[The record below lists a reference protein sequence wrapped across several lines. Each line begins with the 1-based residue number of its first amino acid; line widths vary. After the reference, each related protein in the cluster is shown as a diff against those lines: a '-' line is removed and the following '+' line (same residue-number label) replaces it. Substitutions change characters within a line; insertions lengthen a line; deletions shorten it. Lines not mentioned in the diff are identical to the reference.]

1 MSKTLNNVEL
11 IQKLET
17 AEKRIIQLEDD
28 LARKARLLDE
38 YERAEHECQ
47 EREQKLNQL
56 LEILPVGISILDAEH
71 NIVYSN
77 PALQKILQINQEG
90 LLNGSYRDRR
100 YVTSNGAPMPPDG
113 FASRQAK
120 QSGKPVYDVETGI
133 LKEEGNTIWT
143 SVSATPVDFSDW
155 KIVITTTDITSRKN
169 AEEEQRRSQDRLSKI
184 FQTSPVPMVIGDVET
199 NQFMEVNQ
207 AYERLVGYDR
217 HEIVGHTP
225 FELDIYPNK
234 EQLIRARNEVQ
245 TQGGLH
251 GAELTLRTKSNEL
264 RDILAWSQL
273 LRLSNGQMIIL
284 GTALDMTGHRLIEQ
298 SLRENEARYRSLF
311 ENLPVAIWEEDF
323 SAVKAYLDDLEHQG
337 VTDLDAYLT
346 SHEEAIR
353 ACVELTHVTDVN
365 QASVSMNRA
374 FSKADLLG
382 SLGNRFPEEALA
394 GFKNELLRVAKGELS
409 FHAESCVRT
418 FDGQLRQVIIDWTV
432 PPGYEQT
439 YEKVLVT
446 LSDITDLREAQEKY
460 QELFENSPEGIFQTT
475 PDGHFLNANPA
486 LARIYGYDSAQELT
500 ESVTDISHQLYLNP
514 EDRHQFTELLQSED
528 HITNFEMQNFRK
540 DGTIVWTCTSA
551 RAVRDGNGNILWY
564 DGFLQDI
571 TERKQA
577 QQALADNEKRFRAMI
592 ENGLDD
598 ISLLDAGGHLLWE
611 RPAVVRNL
619 GYAPNEHLGHNIF
632 DLIHPEDRGW
642 TNQLFTKLIHEPGSR
657 QSGTF
662 RLHHAD
668 GSWRWVEAV
677 AANLLDEPSVAGV
690 VINYRDITER
700 KAAEEARHEAE
711 VRYRAL
717 FEQSHDAIFILD
729 LEGRHL
735 AFNQRAADM
744 LGYSREELLRL
755 SVTEIS
761 AEQTQSQQVLRDLLH
776 GRHIPIYERLFR
788 KKDGSTFPVEINA
801 ELVRDVQGNPL
812 HIQSVVREITD
823 RRRAEIELQQR
834 NEDLGVINAIN
845 EIIVQGGKLDLVVSV
860 LANEMKRIFSSQG
873 TSLYMLT
880 PDRHS
885 LTMQQ
890 YAMPTEL
897 TRKIEQLIG
906 STIPIVK
913 IPIQEG
919 GLFERVLHSG
929 RGIIVNDPKEL
940 QHWLTGFAETEFLPS
955 IARGAIRKLLPQ
967 IQKLLNIKSTIII
980 PLRSHENT
988 IGLLNVSSTGLF
1000 ADEDL
1005 KRIESIGVQL
1015 TAAIQHQQAN
1025 EKIQRSEEFLN
1036 SIQNA
1041 LSASIVILDETGT
1054 IVQANSAWRKF
1065 GEQNGLADPRASIGR
1080 NYLDICDSASGANA
1094 EEAPVVA
1101 RAIRDVI
1108 AGRRKEARVEYPC
1121 HSPQEQRWFLLRITR
1136 FKDGDKIWVMLAH
1149 ENITERRQAQEA
1161 LQWSESLLAQAGKMA
1176 HLGAW
1181 EIVVSARENLNKN
1194 PLLWSDEVYRIFG
1207 YEPREVEVTNDLF
1220 FSHVHPD
1227 DRPQVQWAIEQ
1238 AIAERKQ
1245 YAVEHRI
1252 IRADGVERIVEERAD
1267 LIFNAQG
1274 QLTQILGAIQD
1285 VTERKR
1291 TEQALRETSEQFRA
1305 LFEAS
1310 PEAIMLVDPQG
1321 DWPILDCNATACS
1334 MNGYV
1339 RQELIGQS
1347 IDILTLS
1354 PGDAAGRLEYLEKV
1368 RSAGILR
1375 FEDFHR
1381 HKDGNIFPIDIAT
1394 SLITVG
1400 GREIVLGIDRDITER
1415 KIAEAALRESEE
1427 KYRLLFE
1434 ANPMPMW
1441 IFDLETL
1448 RFLKVN
1454 TAAINHYGY
1463 SEIEFMSMTIKDIR
1477 PPKDVSRLL
1486 ENIAQV
1492 KSGLDSAGVWTHLK
1506 KDGSPIQVEI
1516 MSHQVDFD
1524 GRQAKL
1530 VLVSDLTE
1538 RIRAEAA
1545 LHESEQKYRN
1555 LVETSHDLIWSVDGD
1570 GLFTYLN
1577 QASKEIYGYEP
1588 EELLG
1593 HSFLEILD
1601 PASYTLDWD
1610 TFKKNIPDRDK
1621 FVDVES
1627 VVRHRDGRQ
1636 IILSANSLVLR
1647 DGNNNLIGIVG
1658 SSRDITERKR
1668 AEEALRESEERFS
1681 NAFEFAPIGMALV
1694 ALEGR
1699 WLKVNQAICELVGY
1713 AREELQGMT
1722 FQQITHPDDLEADLN
1737 QVKQLLAG
1745 AIDSYQMEKR
1755 YIHKSGRF
1763 VWVLL
1768 GVSLIKDLQGGPSYF
1783 ISQIQDITE
1792 RKQAEEDLRRSETR
1806 YRLATQA
1813 TNDVIWEWDALAHQ
1827 LLWSENAQVVFGY
1840 SAEEIGPEEK
1850 WWDQHIHPDD
1860 LERILSK
1867 LDDFMSSP
1875 GSIWSEEYRFLRK
1888 NGSYACVSDRAYMER
1903 DPEGTPLRMIGA
1915 MSDITEQKKNEDET
1929 RRRADEFAVLYET
1942 ARDLA
1947 TQSHLPTL
1955 LNTIVQRA
1963 RALLRAYGGGI
1974 YLYDEARDDLEMVLA
1989 VGSPIPTGIRVQM
2002 GEGMAGRVAQTQQ
2015 RLIVDDY
2022 HAWAGRSS
2030 QIGFESIP
2038 FRAVLEVPMLYGGKL
2053 IGVLVV
2059 HELGEAERKYTEAD
2073 AHLLSLFAEYAASA
2087 VHAARLL
2094 QQTTRRAEET
2104 AALLETSLALTS
2116 LDLDSTLQT
2125 FGEHAQRLFES
2136 DGCRIFLM
2144 EPDGETL
2151 RCVLALQETP
2161 EAFSHLRIKL
2171 GVGVT
2176 GTVAASGRAE
2186 IVNEMQNDP
2195 RALQIANT
2203 PDEEEAIMFAPLK
2216 ARDRTIGVL
2225 SVRRVGTQRPFQPAD
2240 LSLLEALASMSAS
2253 AVSNARL
2260 FEQTEQRLN
2269 ELQALYEN
2277 GLAVGRLLEP
2287 NAIGERI
2294 IQTVSQ
2300 YLSWH
2305 HVTIRLCKEN
2315 SDELE
2320 LVAFHLPHV
2329 AEEKTTEDEQRFK
2342 FHVGRVGQGL
2352 SGWVVQTGDPI
2363 RTSNLSQEP
2372 HYVNT
2377 YEGMQSGL
2385 YMPLKVGDRVIGVIS
2400 VESEEPDAFSEQD
2413 ERLLA
2418 TLANQAATA
2427 FENARLY
2434 QSAQQEIRERSIA
2447 EEALRQSEENYRGLA
2462 RQLEDRVYE
2471 RTAEVQDLY
2480 DNAPCGYLSLNPD
2493 GKIVRINQ
2501 TELDWLGYR
2510 REEILGCPFTDF
2522 VTYESQNI
2530 FKETFP
2536 AFKQQGSIRDLE
2548 LEILRKDGSVLPI
2561 LVSATAVYD
2570 QDGKYLTS
2578 RSTLSDDTSR
2588 KHAMET
2594 LRLANAEMKRA
2605 MRMKDEFLA
2614 NMSHELRTPLN
2625 AILGLSE
2632 SLLEQTAG
2640 PINEKQQKYLGTV
2653 NESGRHL
2660 LELINDILDL
2670 AKIESGQIK
2679 IDPGRVNINAVCEAS
2694 LRMIKQLAQKKNQTV
2709 EVEIEKEIGYVWADE
2724 RRLKQMMVNLLSN
2737 AVKFTPVD
2745 GQLGLKASI
2754 DRHDMKLLIIIWD
2767 HGIGIREEDL
2777 SRLFRPF
2784 VQLDSSLARES
2795 SGTGLGLA
2803 LVAEMARLHGGS
2815 VSVVSQPGKGS
2826 EFTISLP
2833 WDPAITTDTLDKLR
2847 ISGKIPLMKRTS
2859 TEKQTIL
2866 LVEDT
2871 DSVVLMLR
2879 DYLELSGY
2887 KVEIA
2892 RDGLQGLSKAISV
2905 RPDLILMDVQMPGLD
2920 GLEAT
2925 RRIRRDDSLK
2935 STPIIALTALA
2946 MPSDRTRCLE
2956 AGMNDYLSKP
2966 INLKELAKA
2975 VLRNLPDSGTG

>member
-1 MSKTLNNVEL
+1 MIRNLNNAEL
-11 IQKLET
+11 IQELET
-17 AEKRIIQLEDD
+17 AEKRITELESK
-28 LARKARLLDE
+28 LAQKVRRLDE
-38 YERAEHECQ
+38 YERAERECQ

-56 LEILPVGISILDAEH
+56 LEILPVGISILDVED

-100 YVTSNGAPMPPDG
+100 YMAADGAPMPLDG

-120 QSGKPVYDVETGI
+120 QRAEPVYDVETGI
-133 LKEEGNTIWT
+133 VKEDGDIIWT
-143 SVSATPVDFSDW
+143 NVSAMPVNFSDW
-155 KIVITTTDITSRKN
+155 KLILTTTDITTRKN
-169 AEEEQRRSQDRLSKI
+169 AEEEQRRSQDRLAKI
-184 FQTSPVPMVIGDVET
+184 FQTSPVPMVIGDAET
-199 NQFMEVNQ
+199 SQFIEVNQ

-225 FELDIYPNK
+225 FELDIYPDK
-234 EQLIRARNEVQ
+234 EQLIRARNDIQ
-245 TQGGLH
+245 TQDGLH
-251 GAELTLRTKSNEL
+251 GAELTLRTKSNEF
-264 RDILAWSQL
+264 RNILAWSQV
-273 LRLSNGQMIIL
+273 LRLSNGQMINL
-284 GTALDMTGHRLIEQ
+284 GTALDVTGARLVEQ

-311 ENLPVAIWEEDF
+311 ENSPVVIWEEDF
-323 SAVKAYLDDLEHQG
+323 SAVKSCLEDLGKQG

-346 SHEEAIR
+346 THEELLHECIQL
-353 ACVELTHVTDVN
+353 VQVTDVN
-365 QASVSMNRA
+365 RAALLLYGAS
-374 FSKADLLG
+374 SKPDLMG
-382 SLGNRFPEEALA
+382 SLRNTFPREAVA
-394 GFKNELLRVAKGELS
+394 GFKDELLQVAKQGLS
-409 FHAESCVRT
+409 FHGESFVRT
-418 FDGQLRQVIIDWTV
+418 FDGQLHRVIVDWTV
-432 PPGYEQT
+432 LPGYEQT

-446 LSDITDLREAQEKY
+446 LSDITDLRQAQEKY
-460 QELFENSPEGIFQTT
+460 QGIFENSAEGIFQTT
-475 PDGHFLNANPA
+475 PDGRFLSANPA
-486 LARIYGYDSAQELT
+486 LARIYGYDSPQELIQSVANISSEIYLKPEQREEFLQML
-500 ESVTDISHQLYLNP
+500 ESKGAIESF
-514 EDRHQFTELLQSED
+514 ESRDR
-528 HITNFEMQNFRK
+528 RK
-540 DGTIVWTCTSA
+540 DGSIIWTSA
-551 RAVRDGNGNILWY
+551 SARVVRDANGQTLY
-564 DGFLQDI
+564 YEGFLQDI
-571 TERKQA
+571 TERKRAEAAALESEARYHRVLDAMMEGCQIIDFEWRYFYVNEVVAKQGKKRPEELLHHTMMEVYPGIENTEMFAALRRCMEQRVPERLENRFVLPDGSAGWFELSIQPTQEGIFILSTDITERKQA
-577 QQALADNEKRFRAMI
+577 EQALADNEKRFRAMI

-598 ISLLDAGGHLLWE
+598 ISLLDAQGHLLWE
-611 RPAVVRNL
+611 SPAVVRNL
-619 GYAPNEHLGHNIF
+619 GYAPDEYLGRDIF
-632 DLIHPEDRGW
+632 GLMHPEDRGW
-642 TNQLFTKLIHEPGSR
+642 TNELFAKLIREPGGR
-657 QSGTF
+657 QHGSF
-662 RLHHAD
+662 RLRHAN
-668 GSWRWVEAV
+668 GSWRWVEGV
-677 AANLLDEPSVAGV
+677 ATNLLDEPSVGGV
-690 VINYRDITER
+690 VVNYRDITER
-700 KAAEEARHEAE
+700 KKAEMA
-711 VRYRAL
+711 
-717 FEQSHDAIFILD
+717 
-729 LEGRHL
+729 
-735 AFNQRAADM
+735 
-744 LGYSREELLRL
+744 
-755 SVTEIS
+755 
-761 AEQTQSQQVLRDLLH
+761 LRD
-776 GRHIPIYERLFR
+776 
-788 KKDGSTFPVEINA
+788 
-801 ELVRDVQGNPL
+801 
-812 HIQSVVREITD
+812 
-823 RRRAEIELQQR
+823 
-834 NEDLGVINAIN
+834 
-845 EIIVQGGKLDLVVSV
+845 
-860 LANEMKRIFSSQG
+860 
-873 TSLYMLT
+873 
-880 PDRHS
+880 
-885 LTMQQ
+885 
-890 YAMPTEL
+890 
-897 TRKIEQLIG
+897 
-906 STIPIVK
+906 
-913 IPIQEG
+913 
-919 GLFERVLHSG
+919 
-929 RGIIVNDPKEL
+929 
-940 QHWLTGFAETEFLPS
+940 
-955 IARGAIRKLLPQ
+955 
-967 IQKLLNIKSTIII
+967 
-980 PLRSHENT
+980 
-988 IGLLNVSSTGLF
+988 
-1000 ADEDL
+1000 
-1005 KRIESIGVQL
+1005 
-1015 TAAIQHQQAN
+1015 
-1025 EKIQRSEEFLN
+1025 
-1036 SIQNA
+1036 
-1041 LSASIVILDETGT
+1041 
-1054 IVQANSAWRKF
+1054 
-1065 GEQNGLADPRASIGR
+1065 
-1080 NYLDICDSASGANA
+1080 
-1094 EEAPVVA
+1094 
-1101 RAIRDVI
+1101 
-1108 AGRRKEARVEYPC
+1108 
-1121 HSPQEQRWFLLRITR
+1121 
-1136 FKDGDKIWVMLAH
+1136 
-1149 ENITERRQAQEA
+1149 
-1161 LQWSESLLAQAGKMA
+1161 
-1176 HLGAW
+1176 
-1181 EIVVSARENLNKN
+1181 
-1194 PLLWSDEVYRIFG
+1194 
-1207 YEPREVEVTNDLF
+1207 
-1220 FSHVHPD
+1220 
-1227 DRPQVQWAIEQ
+1227 
-1238 AIAERKQ
+1238 
-1245 YAVEHRI
+1245 
-1252 IRADGVERIVEERAD
+1252 
-1267 LIFNAQG
+1267 
-1274 QLTQILGAIQD
+1274 
-1285 VTERKR
+1285 
-1291 TEQALRETSEQFRA
+1291 
-1305 LFEAS
+1305 
-1310 PEAIMLVDPQG
+1310 
-1321 DWPILDCNATACS
+1321 
-1334 MNGYV
+1334 
-1339 RQELIGQS
+1339 
-1347 IDILTLS
+1347 
-1354 PGDAAGRLEYLEKV
+1354 
-1368 RSAGILR
+1368 
-1375 FEDFHR
+1375 
-1381 HKDGNIFPIDIAT
+1381 
-1394 SLITVG
+1394 
-1400 GREIVLGIDRDITER
+1400 
-1415 KIAEAALRESEE
+1415 SEE

-1434 ANPMPMW
+1434 TNPIPMW
-1441 IFDLETL
+1441 IYDLETL

-1463 SEIEFMSMTIKDIR
+1463 AELEFMSMTIKDIR
-1477 PPKDVSRLL
+1477 PPEETPWLL
-1486 ENIAQV
+1486 ENIVQV
-1492 KSGLDSAGVWTHLK
+1492 KHGIDTAGVWTHIK

-1516 MSHQVDFD
+1516 ISHVVDFD
-1524 GRQAKL
+1524 GRPAKL
-1530 VLVSDLTE
+1530 VLVNDISE
-1538 RIRAEAA
+1538 RIRAEEA

-1555 LVETSHDLIWSVDGD
+1555 LVETSHDLIWSVDQD

-1577 QASKEIYGYEP
+1577 QASHEVYGYEP

-1601 PASYTLDWD
+1601 PAYSTWDWD
-1610 TFKKNIPDRDK
+1610 TFKKNIADWDK

-1636 IILSANSLVLR
+1636 IILSANFLVLH
-1647 DGNNNLIGIVG
+1647 DENNNLIGIVG
-1658 SSRDITERKR
+1658 TSRDITERKR

-1681 NAFEFAPIGMALV
+1681 SAFKFAPIGMALV
-1694 ALEGR
+1694 SLEGR

-1713 AREELQGMT
+1713 TQEELQAMT
-1722 FQQITHPDDLEADLN
+1722 FQQVTYPDDLEADLN

-1755 YIHKSGRF
+1755 YIHKLGRL

-1768 GVSLIKDLQGGPSYF
+1768 GVSLIKDLQGRPTYF

-1792 RKQAEEDLRRSETR
+1792 RKQAELVIQQRNEDLSLLDAVNEALNRNESLSAVIALVSERLRQIFKGYGATIYLLDADRQKLVNQNLALPPDLVDKIEKLFGSAIPRLQFDLQRTHPFRGVYETKKTQVMNDPQSVQQHYLAFAEAVPPNPTLRAVARKIMPLVQKLVDVQAELLVPLISKEELLGVIDLGGSLSFTEENVQRVESIASQLTAAIQRKQAEEALHHSEEQYRSLFEDSPIALWLEDFSRVKQLLNQLKQEGMRDIRAYLHGHPEFVRECLDCVRILDVNNAATKLFHVKHKNELLGSLSAAVPYLLPEQFETELLQIAEGRISFEWDEDGYTTTGQKISLHLRWSVVPGYEGDLAKVIVSMVDITERKQAEENLRRSETR

-1813 TNDVIWEWDALAHQ
+1813 TNDVIWEWDAIAHQ

-1840 SAEEIGPEEK
+1840 RAEEIGPEEK
-1850 WWDQHIHPDD
+1850 WWDEHIHPDD

-1867 LDDFMSSP
+1867 LDEFTNSP
-1875 GSIWSEEYRFLRK
+1875 GSIWSEEYRFRRK
-1888 NGSYACVSDRAYMER
+1888 DGSYAYVSDRAYMER
-1903 DPEGTPLRMIGA
+1903 DSDGNPLRLIGA
-1915 MSDITEQKKNEDET
+1915 MSDITERKKNEAET

-1947 TQSHLPTL
+1947 TQYNLPTL
-1955 LNTIVQRA
+1955 LNTIVERA
-1963 RALLRAYGGGI
+1963 CQLLHTPSGGI
-1974 YLYDEARDDLEMVLA
+1974 YLYDEARDDLELVLA
-1989 VGSPIPTGIRVQM
+1989 VGTTVSMGTRLKM
-2002 GEGMAGRVAQTQQ
+2002 GEGMAGHVAQTQL

-2022 HAWAGRSS
+2022 STWAGRSA
-2030 QIGFESIP
+2030 QFESIP
-2038 FRAVLEVPMLYGGKL
+2038 FRAILEVPMLYGGQV

-2059 HELGEAERKYTEAD
+2059 HELHESERKFTEAD

-2116 LDLDSTLQT
+2116 LDLESTLQT
-2125 FGEHAQRLFES
+2125 FGERAQSLFEADS
-2136 DGCRIFLM
+2136 CRIFLM

-2151 RCVLALQETP
+2151 RCVLALQESS

-2176 GTVAASGRAE
+2176 GAVAASGRAE
-2186 IVNEMQNDP
+2186 IVNEMQSDP
-2195 RALQIANT
+2195 RAIQIAGT
-2203 PDEEEAIMFAPLK
+2203 PDEEEAVMFAPLK
-2216 ARDRTIGVL
+2216 ARDRTLGVL

-2240 LSLLEALASMSAS
+2240 LALLEALASMSAS

-2287 NAIGERI
+2287 QAIGERI

-2320 LVAFHLPHV
+2320 LVAFHLPHMP
-2329 AEEKTTEDEQRFK
+2329 EEKTTEDEQRFK
-2342 FHVGRVGQGL
+2342 FHVSRVGQGL
-2352 SGWVVQTGDPI
+2352 SGWVVQTGSPI
-2363 RTSNLSQEP
+2363 RTSNLSADP
-2372 HYVNT
+2372 HYVNI

-2385 YMPLKVGDRVIGVIS
+2385 YMPLKAGDRVMGVIS

-2434 QSAQQEIRERSIA
+2434 QSAQQKIHERRIA
-2447 EEALRQSEENYRGLA
+2447 EEALRQSEENYRRLA
-2462 RQLEDRVYE
+2462 RELEDRVYE

-2480 DNAPCGYLSLNPD
+2480 DNAPCGYLSLDAD
-2493 GKIVRINQ
+2493 GNIVRINQ
-2501 TELDWLGYR
+2501 TELDWMGYT
-2510 REEILGCPFTDF
+2510 REEMLGHPFANF
-2522 VTYESQNI
+2522 VTYESHNI

-2548 LEILRKDGSVLPI
+2548 LEMLRKDGSVLPI

-2679 IDPGRVNINAVCEAS
+2679 IDPGRVNINTVCEAS

-2754 DRHDMKLLIIIWD
+2754 DRHDMKLLITIWD

-2777 SRLFRPF
+2777 NRLFRPF

-2815 VSVVSQPGKGS
+2815 VSVASQPGQGS

-2847 ISGKIPLMKRTS
+2847 VSGKIPLMKRIS

-2892 RDGLQGLSKAISV
+2892 RNGLDGVSKAISV

-2935 STPIIALTALA
+2935 HTPIIALTALA
-2946 MPSDRTRCLE
+2946 MPSDRARCLE
-2956 AGMNDYLSKP
+2956 AGMDDYLSKP

-2975 VLRNLPDSGTG
+2975 VLRNLPDSETGKKS